1 MDNIGE
7 RHTVI
12 LYSVCMFGQHF
23 QQSVGQ
29 PGIVASPARG
39 QLNRKNEFPCPC
51 SRLRIWS
58 PETQVRPSRPASPRS
73 FSTLR
78 LNHQS
83 SIINHQSSIINH
95 QSSIINHQSS
105 IINHQPSIINLVLN
119 RGISPAFR
127 DDGVHIYIRS
137 TAKWSV
143 QSLSGHVC
151 TDGVQC
157 RQSAS
162 KGPVVLKAVLVT
174 GAAFP
179 GFTMSQF

>member
-83 SIINHQSSIINH
+83 SIINHQSSIIKAESSIINH

-105 IINHQPSIINLVLN
+105 IINHQSSIINHQSSIWCLIAGFLPLSATTASTYIYGQPPSDQSRVYRVTCVPMAFN
-119 RGISPAFR
+119 AGSPP
-127 DDGVHIYIRS
+127 
-137 TAKWSV
+137 AKG
-143 QSLSGHVC
+143 Q
-151 TDGVQC
+151 
-157 RQSAS
+157 
-162 KGPVVLKAVLVT
+162 
-174 GAAFP
+174 
-179 GFTMSQF
+179 